1 MVLSRSSG
9 ILLPVTSLPGPW
21 PVGDLGDGAF
31 AFVDFLKHSG
41 QSWWQVLPAGPTD
54 PSMDDSPYSS
64 PSAFAGN
71 PLLISLEDLAA
82 RGYLQKE
89 ELSLHPANKR
99 AGNCRHCD
107 YGRARQVKG
116 RLFRKAWE
124 NFPPSRAEESSFETF
139 RRDHSPW
146 LHDYALFETVKGQ
159 LKGKPWYQWPEDLR
173 DRHPESLE
181 TVQKEHAGE
190 IAYREFLQ
198 FLFFSQWETL
208 RKHCLENGIGLI
220 GDMPVYVSHDSADVW
235 AARHLFRLDSCGLPI
250 ESAGVPPDYFSETG
264 QLWGNPIYR
273 WEEIK
278 NHGYSWWLKRIG
290 HSLHLYDLVRIDH
303 FRGFIDFWAVP
314 AGEQTAQNG
323 HWERGPG
330 KEFFRLLEN
339 HFPDL
344 PLLAENLGTITPEV
358 NETMREFGLPGMLVL
373 LFAFGG
379 EFGDNPY
386 APHNHRREDFVY
398 TGTHDNNTVRGWFEE
413 EIDSRG
419 KDLLARYLGHRPV
432 AETVHRDLVRMA
444 FQSVATVSIV
454 PLQDF
459 LGLGA
464 WARLNTPSTTG
475 GNWLWRAESEDM
487 SDDLVE
493 EILSLTALTGRRRS

>member
-9 ILLPVTSLPGPW
+9 TLLPVTSLPGPW
-21 PVGDLGDGAF
+21 PVGDLGDEAF

-71 PLLISLEDLAA
+71 PLLINLEDLAT
-82 RGYLQKE
+82 RGYLEKE
-89 ELSLHPANKR
+89 EISLHSANKR
-99 AGNCRHCD
+99 AGNCRRCD
-107 YGRARQVKG
+107 YGLARQVKG

-124 NFPPSRAEESSFETF
+124 NFPPSRTEESSFEAF
-139 RRDHSPW
+139 RRDHSMW
-146 LHDYALFETVKGQ
+146 LHDYALFETVKGK
-159 LKGKPWYQWPEDLR
+159 LNGKPWYQWPEELR
-173 DRHPESLE
+173 DRQTESLE
-181 TVQKEHAGE
+181 TVQREHAEE
-190 IAYREFLQ
+190 IAYRKFLQ
-198 FLFFSQWETL
+198 FLFFSQWEIL

-220 GDMPVYVSHDSADVW
+220 GDMPIYVSHDSADVW
-235 AARHLFRLDSCGLPI
+235 AARHLFQLDSWGMPI
-250 ESAGVPPDYFSETG
+250 DSAGVPPDYFSDTG

-278 NHGYSWWLKRIG
+278 NHGYSWWVKRIG
-290 HSLHLYDLVRIDH
+290 HNLHLYDLVRIDH

-314 AGEQTAQNG
+314 AGERTAQKG

-330 KEFFRLLEN
+330 KEFFRVLEN

-358 NETMREFGLPGMLVL
+358 NETMCEFRLPGMLVL

-379 EFGDNPY
+379 EFGKNPY

-413 EIDSRG
+413 EIDSRA

-454 PLQDF
+454 PLQDY
-459 LGLGA
+459 LGLGS

-475 GNWLWRAESEDM
+475 GNWLWRAESEDL
-487 SDDLVE
+487 SDDMVE
-493 EILSLTALTGRRRS
+493 EILSLTALTGRKQS

>member
-9 ILLPVTSLPGPW
+9 TLLPVTSLPGPW
-21 PVGDLGDGAF
+21 PVGDLGDDAF

-71 PLLISLEDLAA
+71 PLLINLEDLA
-82 RGYLQKE
+82 RKGYLEKE
-89 ELSLHPANKR
+89 EISLHSANKK
-99 AGNCRHCD
+99 AGNCRRCD
-107 YGRARQVKG
+107 YGLARQVKG

-124 NFPPSRAEESSFETF
+124 NFPPSRTEESSFEAF
-139 RRDHSPW
+139 RCDHSMW
-146 LHDYALFETVKGQ
+146 LHDYALFETVKGK

-173 DRHPESLE
+173 DRQTESLE
-181 TVQKEHAGE
+181 TVQREHAGE
-190 IAYREFLQ
+190 IAYRKFLQ
-198 FLFFSQWETL
+198 FLFFSQWEIL

-220 GDMPVYVSHDSADVW
+220 GDMPIYVSHDSADVW
-235 AARHLFRLDSCGLPI
+235 AARHLFHLDSWGMPI
-250 ESAGVPPDYFSETG
+250 ESAGVPPDYFSDTG

-278 NHGYSWWLKRIG
+278 NHGYSWWVKRIG
-290 HSLHLYDLVRIDH
+290 HNLHLYDLVRIDH

-314 AGEQTAQNG
+314 AGERTAQKG

-330 KEFFRLLEN
+330 KEFFRVLKN

-358 NETMREFGLPGMLVL
+358 NETMREFRLPGMLVL

-379 EFGDNPY
+379 EFGKNPY

-413 EIDSRG
+413 EIDSRA
-419 KDLLARYLGHRPV
+419 KDLLARYLGHMPV

-454 PLQDF
+454 PLQDY
-459 LGLGA
+459 LGLGS

-475 GNWLWRAESEDM
+475 DNWLWRAESENL
-487 SDDLVE
+487 SDDLAE
-493 EILSLTALTGRRRS
+493 EILSLTALTGRKRS